1 MIINCKVELEN
12 LSISYKEQG
21 KGKPIVLIHGFMGS
35 HEYWEKV
42 VPKLSED
49 YHVIAIDLPGH
60 GDSTAIKEE
69 HSIEDYA
76 DVLKDFLDQL
86 NIKQIT
92 LFGHSLG
99 GYIALAFAERYS
111 NYLNGFSLIHSTA
124 YPDSEEA
131 KKGRVATSEKV
142 KNEGV
147 KNVVDGLIPKLFS
160 PKNIQ
165 INSAE
170 IDLAKQ
176 IGYKTSVDGTVN
188 ALISMKNRPDRNH
201 VLNDTSLPVLL
212 LAGKDDQIIPP
223 EKTFSVEKENIKTAT
238 LNSAGHMSM
247 YESPEE
253 LVNEMKDYLSSF

>member
-1 MIINCKVELEN
+1 
-12 LSISYKEQG
+12 
-21 KGKPIVLIHGFMGS
+21 MGS
-35 HEYWEKV
+35 HAYWEKV
-42 VPKLSED
+42 IPKLAED
-49 YHVIAIDLPGH
+49 FRVIAIDLPGH
-60 GDSTAIKEE
+60 GDSTSIKEE

-76 DVLKDFLDQL
+76 DMLKDLLDQL
-86 NIKQIT
+86 NINQVT

-99 GYIALAFAERYS
+99 GYITLAFAERYS

-131 KKGRVATSEKV
+131 KKGRVANAEKV

-165 INSAE
+165 KNSSE
-170 IDLAKQ
+170 IDIAKQ
-176 IGYKTSVDGTVN
+176 IGYKTSVDGTVK

-201 VLNDTSLPVLL
+201 VLNDTNLPVLL

-223 EKTFSVEKENIKTAT
+223 EKTFSVQKENIKTST
-238 LNSAGHMSM
+238 LNNAGHMSM

-253 LVNEMKDYLSSF
+253 LVNEMKGYLSSF

>member
-1 MIINCKVELEN
+1 MIINSKVELEN

-42 VPKLSED
+42 VPKISED
-49 YHVIAIDLPGH
+49 YRVIAIDLPGH

-76 DVLKDFLDQL
+76 DVLKELLDQL

-99 GYIALAFAERYS
+99 GYITLAFAQRYA

-131 KKGRVATSEKV
+131 KKGRAANVEKV

-160 PKNIQ
+160 PKNVQ
-165 INSAE
+165 KNNSE
-170 IDLAKQ
+170 IELAKK
-176 IGYKTSVDGTVN
+176 IGYKTSVEGTVK
-188 ALISMKNRPDRNH
+188 ALISMKDRPNRNH
-201 VLNDTSLPVLL
+201 VLNDTNLPVLL

-223 EKTFSVEKENIKTAT
+223 EKTFSVKKENIKTAT

>member
-1 MIINCKVELEN
+1 MIINSKVELEN
-12 LSISYKEQG
+12 LSIAYKDQG

-35 HEYWEKV
+35 HAYWEKV
-42 VPKLSED
+42 IPKLAED
-49 YHVIAIDLPGH
+49 YRVIAVDLPGH

-99 GYIALAFAERYS
+99 GYITLAFAERYS
-111 NYLNGFSLIHSTA
+111 NYINGFSLIHSTA

-131 KKGRVATSEKV
+131 KKGRVSTSEKV

-165 INSAE
+165 TNSSEINQ
-170 IDLAKQ
+170 AKQ
-176 IGYKTSVDGTVN
+176 IGYKTSVVGTVN
-188 ALISMKNRPDRNH
+188 ALVSMKNRPDRNH

-223 EKTFSVEKENIKTAT
+223 EKTFSVEKENIKTVT
-238 LNSAGHMSM
+238 LNNAGHMSM

-253 LVNEMKDYLSSF
+253 LINEMKNFLSSF

>member
-1 MIINCKVELEN
+1 MNSKVELQN
-12 LSISYKEQG
+12 LSIAYKDQG

-35 HEYWEKV
+35 HAYWDKV
-42 VPKLSED
+42 IPKLAED
-49 YHVIAIDLPGH
+49 FRVIAIDLPGH
-60 GDSTAIKEE
+60 GDSTSIKEE

-76 DVLKDFLDQL
+76 DTLKDLLDQL
-86 NIKQIT
+86 NINQVT

-99 GYIALAFAERYS
+99 GYITLAFAERYS

-131 KKGRVATSEKV
+131 KKGRAATAEKV

-165 INSAE
+165 KNSSE
-170 IDLAKQ
+170 IDLAKH
-176 IGYKTSVDGTVN
+176 IGYKTSVDGTIK

-201 VLNDTSLPVLL
+201 VMNDTTLPVLL

-223 EKTFSVEKENIKTAT
+223 EKTFSVQKENIKTST
-238 LNSAGHMSM
+238 LNNAGHMSM

-253 LVNEMKDYLSSF
+253 LINEMKDYLNSF

>member
-1 MIINCKVELEN
+1 
-12 LSISYKEQG
+12 
-21 KGKPIVLIHGFMGS
+21 MGS
-35 HEYWEKV
+35 HAYWEKV
-42 VPKLSED
+42 IPKLAED
-49 YHVIAIDLPGH
+49 YRVITVDLPGH

-76 DVLKDFLDQL
+76 DVMKDLLDQL

-99 GYIALAFAERYS
+99 GYITLAFAERYS

-124 YPDSEEA
+124 FPDSEEA

-142 KNEGV
+142 KNGGV

-165 INSAE
+165 TNGAE
-170 IDLAKQ
+170 IELAKQ

-223 EKTFSVEKENIKTAT
+223 EKTFSVKKENIKTTT
-238 LNSAGHMSM
+238 LNNAGHMSM
-247 YESPEE
+247 YESPDE

>member
-1 MIINCKVELEN
+1 MAFKD
-12 LSISYKEQG
+12 QG

-35 HEYWEKV
+35 HAYWEKV
-42 VPKLSED
+42 IPKLAED
-49 YHVIAIDLPGH
+49 FRVIAIDLPGH
-60 GDSTAIKEE
+60 GDSTSIKEE

-76 DVLKDFLDQL
+76 DMLKDLLDQL
-86 NIKQIT
+86 NINQVT

-99 GYIALAFAERYS
+99 GYITLAFAERYS

-131 KKGRVATSEKV
+131 KKGRMANAEKV

-165 INSAE
+165 KNSSE
-170 IDLAKQ
+170 IDIAKQ
-176 IGYKTSVDGTVN
+176 IGYKTSVDGTVK

-201 VLNDTSLPVLL
+201 VLNDTNLPVLL

-223 EKTFSVEKENIKTAT
+223 EKTFSVQKENIKTST
-238 LNSAGHMSM
+238 LNNAGHMSM

-253 LVNEMKDYLSSF
+253 LVNEMKGYLSSF

>member
-1 MIINCKVELEN
+1 MIINSIVELEN
-12 LSISYKEQG
+12 LTIAYKDQG

-35 HEYWEKV
+35 HAYWEKV

-49 YHVIAIDLPGH
+49 YRVIAIDLPGH
-60 GDSTAIKEE
+60 GDSTAIIKE
-69 HSIEDYA
+69 HTIEDYA
-76 DVLKDFLDQL
+76 DVIKDFLDQL
-86 NIKQIT
+86 NIQQVT
-92 LFGHSLG
+92 MFGHSLG
-99 GYIALAFAERYS
+99 GYITLTFAQRYS

-131 KKGRVATSEKV
+131 KKARVATSEKV

-165 INSAE
+165 TNSKE

-176 IGYKTSVDGTVN
+176 IGYKTTVDGTVN

-201 VLNDTSLPVLL
+201 ILNDTNLPVLL

-223 EKTFSVEKENIKTAT
+223 EKTFSVKKENIKTVT

-247 YESPEE
+247 YEAPKE
-253 LVNEMKDYLSSF
+253 LINEMNNFLSSF

>member
-1 MIINCKVELEN
+1 MNSKIELQN
-12 LSISYKEQG
+12 LSIAFKDQG

-35 HEYWEKV
+35 HAYWEKV
-42 VPKLSED
+42 IPKLAED
-49 YHVIAIDLPGH
+49 FRVIAIDLPGH
-60 GDSTAIKEE
+60 GDSTSIKEE

-76 DVLKDFLDQL
+76 DMLKDLLDQL
-86 NIKQIT
+86 NINQVT

-99 GYIALAFAERYS
+99 GYITLAFAERYS

-131 KKGRVATSEKV
+131 KKGRMANAEKV

-165 INSAE
+165 KNSSE
-170 IDLAKQ
+170 IDIAKQ
-176 IGYKTSVDGTVN
+176 IGYKTSVDGTVK

-201 VLNDTSLPVLL
+201 VLNDTNLPVLL

-223 EKTFSVEKENIKTAT
+223 EKTFSVQKENIKTST
-238 LNSAGHMSM
+238 LNNAGHMSM

-253 LVNEMKDYLSSF
+253 LVNEMKGYLSSF